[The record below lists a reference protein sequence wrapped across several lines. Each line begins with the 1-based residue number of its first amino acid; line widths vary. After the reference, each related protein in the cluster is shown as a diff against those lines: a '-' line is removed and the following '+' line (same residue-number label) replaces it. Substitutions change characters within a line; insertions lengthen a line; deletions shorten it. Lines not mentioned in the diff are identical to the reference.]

1 MSPENVQNI
10 CICISI
16 DGSVLLSM
24 ANSPTNYLCY
34 GLLFSPSMVIGPL
47 MVMLKLSKKIN
58 KFSPWQDFQFSIFS
72 NSKIFHEYL
81 LQQLKCVYTMSVN
94 HIGFSICLLDL
105 LTTMETYYCSLTFS
119 TSMLPIPMSPS
130 ITNLFLSCFFK
141 VGVSNSTYLGALLWL
156 LLPWVISSWFFQYGG
171 LVKGHSSV
179 IDYLLSIDIKGC
191 VCVCIYI
198 YPFNT
203 YAKT

>member
-156 LLPWVISSWFFQYGG
+156 LLP
-171 LVKGHSSV
+171 
-179 IDYLLSIDIKGC
+179 
-191 VCVCIYI
+191 
-198 YPFNT
+198 
-203 YAKT
+203 